1 MGFTVFWVRLDLPTQ
16 SSSNGGPP
24 LPLSAIRE
32 FLRMEAAGG
41 IVLAAAALVGLIL
54 ANSQWSG
61 VYTGFLDLPLS
72 IQIGALKIAKPLLLG
87 INDGLMAIFFL
98 LVGLEIKREILDG
111 ELSSLER
118 ASLPAIAAI
127 GGMIVPAAVYLAF
140 NWTDPTAAK
149 GWAISAA
156 TDIAFALAVLALVG
170 RRAPASLR
178 VFLLALAI
186 LDDLGAIVIIA
197 IFYTTDLSPL
207 ALVLAGAGLVAL
219 AALNWAGVTR
229 LAPYVLVGLFLW
241 VCVLKSGVHA
251 TLAGVAL
258 GLAIPLRAG
267 DEHGRSPLRQM
278 EHALHPWVAYLI
290 LPLFAFA
297 NAGVS
302 LAGLS
307 PTILVEPVPLG
318 IALGLFLGKQLGV
331 MGASWGAVRLG
342 LGKLPEDANWL
353 QFYGMAMLTG
363 IGFTMSLFI
372 GGLAFEDVGYSAAVR
387 IGVLTGSLLSGVAGF
402 LVLYLLGK
410 PRPELAREAE
420 T

>member
-1 MGFTVFWVRLDLPTQ
+1 LGTVRLARPRVPAT
-16 SSSNGGPP
+16 GPP
-24 LPLSAIRE
+24 LPFSAIRE
-32 FLRMEAAGG
+32 FLRLETAGG
-41 IVLAAAALVGLIL
+41 IVLAAAASAGLIL

-72 IQIGALKIAKPLLLG
+72 IQIGALKISKPLLLG

-98 LVGLEIKREILDG
+98 VVGLEIKREILEG
-111 ELSSLER
+111 ELSSLDR
-118 ASLPAIAAI
+118 AGLPAIAAI
-127 GGMIVPAAVYLAF
+127 GGMVAPAALYLAC
-140 NWTDPTAAK
+140 NWSDPAAAQ
-149 GWAISAA
+149 GWAIPAA

-178 VFLLALAI
+178 IFLLALAI

-207 ALVLAGAGLVAL
+207 ALALAGAGLVAL

-258 GLAIPLRAG
+258 GLAIPLRAS

-278 EHALHPWVAYLI
+278 EHALHPWVAYMI

-307 PTILVEPVPLG
+307 PAILVEPVPLG

-331 MGASWGAVRLG
+331 MGATWGAIRLG
-342 LGKLPEDANWL
+342 LGRLPEDANWL

-387 IGVLTGSLLSGVAGF
+387 IGVLVGSLLSGIAGF
-402 LVLYLLGK
+402 LLLFLLGTA
-410 PRPELAREAE
+410 RAELADEAE